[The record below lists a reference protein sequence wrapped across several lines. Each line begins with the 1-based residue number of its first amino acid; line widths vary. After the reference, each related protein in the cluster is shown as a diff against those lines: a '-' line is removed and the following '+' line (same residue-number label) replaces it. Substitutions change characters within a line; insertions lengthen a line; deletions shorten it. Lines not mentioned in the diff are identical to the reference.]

1 MKDQD
6 IYEATST
13 FISCG
18 TSHFVVRT
26 CANPYV
32 ARRQN
37 QLMFGMG
44 LLSTL
49 GENMAN
55 VNCPIRCE

>member
-1 MKDQD
+1 MLCISDPTAIHHIVVKDQD
-6 IYEATST
+6 TYEETST

-26 CANPYV
+26 CGDPYV

-44 LLSTL
+44 VLST
-49 GENMAN
+49 
-55 VNCPIRCE
+55 